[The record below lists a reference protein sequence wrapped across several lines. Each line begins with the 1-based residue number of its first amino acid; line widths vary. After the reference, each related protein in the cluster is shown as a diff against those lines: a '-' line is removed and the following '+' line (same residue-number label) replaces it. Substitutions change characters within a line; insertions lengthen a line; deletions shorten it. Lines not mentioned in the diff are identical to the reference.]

1 MNAKEIEK
9 MVTAKVETIIG
20 QFRKITPVVLKL
32 VQETQKNF
40 QKIDMNVVT
49 NKIGKAVQFI
59 KNKIKD
65 LKNSSKNSKIALK
78 VNNEDVK
85 KQITQIEKEIDSL
98 QKKISSRHIKLSFT
112 SSKLNEVKEQ
122 ASKGFMQEETS
133 VGESGDK
140 SSLSRSSFEKED
152 YSSLS
157 LQKDEFTL
165 DIMVESEELDIA
177 KSKMTE
183 LREETSKSPDAQNKF
198 SGYFNSAKEKIEKAK
213 ESFESIKKVASQV
226 SKVVLKITAPIK
238 AIGSGLAKG
247 LGYIVKQVASL
258 FSLQKVYS
266 TLKDSANSW
275 LSSQN
280 SDAQQLSANIEYMK
294 YAMGGVFAPVIEYVV
309 GLVYQLM
316 KAIQSVVY
324 AFSGINIFA
333 KSTASSMN
341 KTANSASKVN
351 KSLGGIHS
359 DISNVSEGD
368 SGGGSATIA
377 PNMDLS
383 QMDLQMSGLATKLY
397 DFFKPLKESWDN
409 YGTGLIEQVK
419 TTAGQV
425 GGLIASVWGSFEN
438 IITNGTVYS
447 ILENILKIIGDIAKA
462 FKNAWNYNGNGDA
475 IVQNLANAFNNL
487 LIAIDNVV
495 KNEGFQNFLKLC
507 SDKFRDMSEKIGA
520 INWQPLVDALVKIG
534 ENVGT
539 IALEVLSGLVDIF
552 KWLVENPIVAEIL
565 LAIAAAISVVS
576 TVLGILSTVMS
587 ILKPIAMELEVSMS
601 SFIVPILAIIAV
613 ITAVILIIMNWGDI
627 IEWIKEKLGPL
638 ADVISQ
644 VFGMIWDVI
653 STILSFV
660 WDMFSTVF
668 TAIWNIV
675 SPILNAIWNT
685 VSVVFTA
692 IWNIISPIINTI
704 WTTIKTVLEKIKETW
719 TTVWNTLSNI
729 VSGIWNGI
737 WNTIKNVIN
746 SILSGIESFANGIV
760 KGINRVIEALNS
772 IKVNIPDWVPIW
784 GGKTF
789 GLNLRTLNEI
799 SLPRLAKGNVA
810 YSETMA
816 IFGEYSGASTNP
828 EITTPQ
834 NIMKETF
841 EDVLSNRELN
851 NRNNYK
857 GELKQLVIQFGSTK
871 VALEIEK
878 LLQQA
883 RRQNGTAMV
892 TI

>member
-1 MNAKEIEK
+1 MNAKELEK
-9 MVTAKVETIIG
+9 IVTAKIETILG
-20 QFRKITPVVLKL
+20 EFKKLTPVVAKV
-32 VQETQKNF
+32 VQETQKSF
-40 QKIDMNVVT
+40 QKIDMKLVT
-49 NKIGKAVQFI
+49 NKVGQAVQFI

-65 LKNSSKNSKIALK
+65 LKNSTKNSKIAVK
-78 VNNEDVK
+78 VNNEEVK
-85 KQITQIEKEIDSL
+85 KQVSQIEKEINSL
-98 QKKISSRHIKLSFT
+98 QKKISARHIKLSFA
-112 SSKLNEVKEQ
+112 SSRLNEVKEQ
-122 ASKGFMQEETS
+122 TTKGFMQEKTNS
-133 VGESGDK
+133 INPGDK
-140 SSLSRSSFEKED
+140 SVVSKS
-152 YSSLS
+152 S
-157 LQKDEFTL
+157 LQKDEFII
-165 DIMVESEELDIA
+165 DMVVESEQLDVA

-183 LREETSKSPDAQNKF
+183 LREETSKNPDTQNKF
-198 SGYFNSAKEKIEKAK
+198 SGFFNSAKEKIERAK
-213 ESFESIKKVASQV
+213 ESFGNIKKVASQV
-226 SKVVLKITAPIK
+226 SKVVQKIISPVK

-247 LGYIVKQVASL
+247 LGNIVKHVASL
-258 FSLQKVYS
+258 FSLQKIYS

-333 KSTASSMN
+333 KSTATSMN
-341 KTANSASKVN
+341 NTASSASKIN

-359 DISNVSEGD
+359 DINNVSESD
-368 SGGGSATIA
+368 SNGGSATVA
-377 PNMDLS
+377 PSMDLS
-383 QMDLQMSGLATKLY
+383 QMDSQMSGLATKMY

-419 TTAGQV
+419 TSAGQV

-438 IITNGTVYS
+438 IITNGTVYA
-447 ILENILKIIGDIAKA
+447 ILENILSIIGNIADA
-462 FKNAWNYNGNGDA
+462 FKNAWNNNGNGDA

-487 LIAIDNVV
+487 LTAIDNVV

-507 SDKFRDMSEKIGA
+507 SDKFRDISEKIES
-520 INWQPLVDALVKIG
+520 IDWQPLVDALVKIG

-552 KWLVENPIVAEIL
+552 KWLVENPIIAEIL
-565 LAIAAAISVVS
+565 LAIAVAISVVS
-576 TVLGILSTVMS
+576 TVLGVLTGVMS
-587 ILKPIAMELEVSMS
+587 MFNATMLPITVT
-601 SFIVPILAIIAV
+601 ILAIIAV

-627 IEWIKEKLGPL
+627 IEWIKERLGPL

-675 SPILNAIWNT
+675 SPVLNAIWNT

-704 WTTIKTVLEKIKETW
+704 WTTIKTVLEKIKEIW
-719 TTVWNTLSNI
+719 TTIWNTLSNI
-729 VSGIWNGI
+729 VTGIWDGI

-799 SLPRLAKGNVA
+799 TLPRLAKGNVA

-816 IFGEYSGASTNP
+816 IFGEYAGASTNP

-834 NIMKETF
+834 NIMRETF
-841 EDVLSNRELN
+841 EDVLSSRELN
-851 NRNNYK
+851 SRNISN

-871 VALEIEK
+871 VALEIER

-892 TI
+892 AI

>member
-1 MNAKEIEK
+1 MTVKELEK
-9 MVTAKVETIIG
+9 IVTAKVNSMIND
-20 QFRKITPVVLKL
+20 FKKITPVIAKV
-32 VQETQKNF
+32 VQEIGRNF
-40 QKIDMNVVT
+40 QKIDIKAVT
-49 NKIGKAVQFI
+49 NKVNQSVQLV

-65 LKNSSKNSKIALK
+65 LKNNAKNSKIAVK
-78 VNNEDVK
+78 VNNEEVQ
-85 KQITQIEKEIDSL
+85 KQVSQIEKQIDSL
-98 QKKISSRHIKLSFT
+98 QKKISARHIKLNFT

-122 ASKGFMQEETS
+122 TTKGFEQQETVSENS
-133 VGESGDK
+133 EGQRVV
-140 SSLSRSSFEKED
+140 SRNFLEKED

-177 KSKMTE
+177 KSKVTE
-183 LREETSKSPDAQNKF
+183 LQQEISKNPDAQNKF
-198 SGYFNSAKEKIEKAK
+198 SGSFNLAKDKIDQAK
-213 ESFESIKKVASQV
+213 KSFESIKNVASKV
-226 SKVVLKITAPIK
+226 SKAVQKITAPIK

-247 LGYIVKQVASL
+247 LGYIVKHVASL
-258 FSLQKVYS
+258 FDLKNIYS

-341 KTANSASKVN
+341 NTASSASKIN

-359 DISNVSEGD
+359 DINNVSEND
-368 SGGGSATIA
+368 SSGGSATVA

-383 QMDLQMSGLATKLY
+383 QMDSQMSGLDSKLY

-409 YGTGLIEQVK
+409 YGTELIEQVK
-419 TTAGQV
+419 TSAGQV
-425 GGLIASVWGSFEN
+425 GGLVASVWGSFEN

-447 ILENILKIIGDIAKA
+447 TLENILGIIGNISDA

-487 LIAIDNVV
+487 LTAIDNVV
-495 KNEGFQNFLKLC
+495 KSEGFQNFLKLC
-507 SDKFRDMSEKIGA
+507 SDKFRDISEKIES
-520 INWQPLVDALVKIG
+520 IDWQPLVDAIVKIG

-539 IALEVLSGLVDIF
+539 IALEILSGLVDIF

-565 LAIAAAISVVS
+565 LAIAIAISVVS
-576 TVLGILSTVMS
+576 TVLGVLTGIMSMFNATMLPITVT
-587 ILKPIAMELEVSMS
+587 
-601 SFIVPILAIIAV
+601 ILAIIAV

-638 ADVISQ
+638 SDVISQ
-644 VFGMIWDVI
+644 IFGMIWDVI
-653 STILSFV
+653 STVLGFV

-675 SPILNAIWNT
+675 SPILNALWNT

-704 WTTIKTVLEKIKETW
+704 WITIKTVLEKIKEIW
-719 TTVWNTLSNI
+719 TTIWNALSNI
-729 VSGIWNGI
+729 VIGIWNGI
-737 WNTIKNVIN
+737 WNTIKKVIN

-816 IFGEYSGASTNP
+816 IFGEYAGASTNP

-834 NIMKETF
+834 NIMRETF
-841 EDVLSNRELN
+841 EDVLANRKLN
-851 NRNNYK
+851 NSNSAN
-857 GELKQLVIQFGSTK
+857 GEFKQLVIQFGSTK
-871 VALEIEK
+871 VALEIER

-883 RRQNGTAMV
+883 RRQNGTAMI

>member
-9 MVTAKVETIIG
+9 MITAKVETIIG
-20 QFRKITPVVLKL
+20 QFRKITPVVLKI

-40 QKIDMNVVT
+40 QKINMNAVT

-78 VNNEDVK
+78 VNNEDVR

-112 SSKLNEVKEQ
+112 SSKLNEVNEQ
-122 ASKGFMQEETS
+122 TTRGFMQEETS
-133 VGESGDK
+133 VGESGGK

-198 SGYFNSAKEKIEKAK
+198 SESFNSAKEKIEKAK

-487 LIAIDNVV
+487 LTAIDNVV

-729 VSGIWNGI
+729 VSGVWNGI

-834 NIMKETF
+834 NIMRETF

-851 NRNNYK
+851 NRSNYN

-883 RRQNGTAMV
+883 RRQNGTAMI

>member
-9 MVTAKVETIIG
+9 IVTAKVETIIG
-20 QFRKITPVVLKL
+20 QFRKITPVVLKI
-32 VQETQKNF
+32 VQETQKSF
-40 QKIDMNVVT
+40 QKIDINVVG

-65 LKNSSKNSKIALK
+65 LRNSTKSSKIALK
-78 VNNEDVK
+78 VNNEEVK
-85 KQITQIEKEIDSL
+85 KQVSQIEKEIDSL
-98 QKKISSRHIKLSFT
+98 QKKISARHIKLNF
-112 SSKLNEVKEQ
+112 SSSRINEVKEQ
-122 ASKGFMQEETS
+122 TTKGFMQEETNS
-133 VGESGDK
+133 VSPESKSVVSK
-140 SSLSRSSFEKED
+140 SSLQKED

-157 LQKDEFTL
+157 LQKDEFTI
-165 DIMVESEELDIA
+165 DMVVESEQLDIA

-183 LREETSKSPDAQNKF
+183 LREETSKNPDTQNNF
-198 SGYFNSAKEKIEKAK
+198 SSYFNSAKEKIEKVK
-213 ESFESIKKVASQV
+213 ESFENIKKVASKV
-226 SKVVLKITAPIK
+226 SKAVLTITAPIK
-238 AIGSGLAKG
+238 AIGIGLAKG
-247 LGYIVKQVASL
+247 LGHIVKHVASL
-258 FSLQKVYS
+258 FSLQKIYS

-341 KTANSASKVN
+341 NTAKSASKVN
-351 KSLGGIHS
+351 KSLGGIHG
-359 DISNVSEGD
+359 DISNVSGSD
-368 SGGGSATIA
+368 NSGGSGAIA

-383 QMDLQMSGLATKLY
+383 QMDSQMSGFASKLY
-397 DFFKPLKESWDN
+397 DFFKPLKESWDS
-409 YGTGLIEQVK
+409 YGTGLVEQVK
-419 TTAGQV
+419 TTAGQI
-425 GGLIASVWGSFEN
+425 GGLISSVWGSFEN

-447 ILENILKIIGDIAKA
+447 ILENILSIIGNIADA
-462 FKNAWNYNGNGDA
+462 FKNAWNNNGNGDA

-487 LIAIDNVV
+487 LTAIDNVV
-495 KNEGFQNFLKLC
+495 KSEGFQNFLKWC
-507 SDKFRDMSEKIGA
+507 SDMFREMSEI
-520 INWQPLVDALVKIG
+520 IESIDWQPLVDALVNIG
-534 ENVGT
+534 ENLGT

-565 LAIAAAISVVS
+565 LAIAAAISVVC
-576 TVLGILSTVMS
+576 TVLGILNGVMS
-587 ILKPIAMELEVSMS
+587 VFNATILPIV
-601 SFIVPILAIIAV
+601 AV
-613 ITAVILIIMNWGDI
+613 IASIILIIMNWGNI

-644 VFGMIWDVI
+644 VFGIIWDVI
-653 STILSFV
+653 STILSFI

-668 TAIWNIV
+668 TAIWNVV

-704 WTTIKTVLEKIKETW
+704 WTTIKTVLEKIKEIW
-719 TTVWNTLSNI
+719 TTIWNALSKI
-729 VSGIWNGI
+729 VTSIWNGI

-772 IKVNIPDWVPIW
+772 IKVSIPDWVPIW

-789 GLNLRTLNEI
+789 GLNLKTLNEI

-816 IFGEYSGASTNP
+816 IFGEYSGVSTNP

-834 NIMKETF
+834 NIMRETF

-851 NRNNYK
+851 NRNISN

-871 VALEIEK
+871 VALEIER

>member
-1 MNAKEIEK
+1 MNAKELEK
-9 MVTAKVETIIG
+9 IVTAKVEKIIG
-20 QFRKITPVVLKL
+20 QFKKITPVVLKV
-32 VQETQKNF
+32 VQETQKSF
-40 QKIDMNVVT
+40 QKIDMKEVN
-49 NKIGKAVQFI
+49 NRIGESVNFI

-65 LKNSSKNSKIALK
+65 LKNSTKKSKIAVK
-78 VNNEDVK
+78 VNNEEVK
-85 KQITQIEKEIDSL
+85 KQVSQIEKEIDSL
-98 QKKISSRHIKLSFT
+98 QKKISARHIKLSFA

-122 ASKGFMQEETS
+122 TTKEFMQQETNS
-133 VGESGDK
+133 INPEDK
-140 SSLSRSSFEKED
+140 SVISRNSLEKED

-157 LQKDEFTL
+157 LQKDEFTI
-165 DIMVESEELDIA
+165 DMVVESEQLDVA
-177 KSKMTE
+177 KSKVTE
-183 LREETSKSPDAQNKF
+183 LREETSKSPNTQNKF
-198 SGYFNSAKEKIEKAK
+198 SGFFNSAKEKIEKAK
-213 ESFESIKKVASQV
+213 ESFSKIKKVASQV
-226 SKVVLKITAPIK
+226 SKVVMKITAPIK
-238 AIGSGLAKG
+238 AIGSGLSKG
-247 LGYIVKQVASL
+247 LGYIVKHAVSL
-258 FSLQKVYS
+258 SSLQKIYS

-333 KSTASSMN
+333 KSTAASMN
-341 KTANSASKVN
+341 NTANSASKIN
-351 KSLGGIHS
+351 KSLGGIHG
-359 DISNVSEGD
+359 DINNVSESDG
-368 SGGGSATIA
+368 SGGSATIS

-383 QMDLQMSGLATKLY
+383 QMDLQMSGLASKLY

-419 TTAGQV
+419 MSAGQV

-447 ILENILKIIGDIAKA
+447 ILENILSIIGNIADA
-462 FKNAWNYNGNGDA
+462 FKNAWNNNGNGDA
-475 IVQNLANAFNNL
+475 IVQNLASAFNNL
-487 LIAIDNVV
+487 LTAIDNVV
-495 KNEGFQNFLKLC
+495 KSEGFQNFLKLC
-507 SDKFRDMSEKIGA
+507 SDKFRDMSEKIES
-520 INWQPLVDALVKIG
+520 IDWQPLVDALVKIG

-552 KWLVENPIVAEIL
+552 KWLVENPTIAEIL
-565 LAIAAAISVVS
+565 LAIAAAISVIS

-587 ILKPIAMELEVSMS
+587 ILNPIATALEVSMS

-627 IEWIKEKLGPL
+627 IEWIKERLGPL

-644 VFGMIWDVI
+644 VFGTIWDVI
-653 STILSFV
+653 STILNFV

-704 WTTIKTVLEKIKETW
+704 WTTIKTVLEKIKEIW

-729 VSGIWNGI
+729 VTSIWNGI

-746 SILSGIESFANGIV
+746 SILSGIEGFANGIV

-799 SLPRLAKGNVA
+799 TLPRLAKGNVA

-816 IFGEYSGASTNP
+816 IFGEYAGASTNP

-834 NIMKETF
+834 NIMRETF
-841 EDVLSNRELN
+841 DKVLLSHESNGKPSNINLTVNVGNKKLGEILLEDLRNMKRQTGRNVEVLVN
-851 NRNNYK
+851 
-857 GELKQLVIQFGSTK
+857 
-871 VALEIEK
+871 
-878 LLQQA
+878 
-883 RRQNGTAMV
+883 
-892 TI
+892 

>member
-1 MNAKEIEK
+1 MNAKELENI
-9 MVTAKVETIIG
+9 VTAKVEKIIG
-20 QFRKITPVVLKL
+20 QFKKITPVVLKV
-32 VQETQKNF
+32 VQETQKSF
-40 QKIDMNVVT
+40 QKIDM
-49 NKIGKAVQFI
+49 KAVNNRIGESVNFI

-65 LKNSSKNSKIALK
+65 LKNSTKKSKIAVK
-78 VNNEDVK
+78 VNNEEVK
-85 KQITQIEKEIDSL
+85 KQVSQIEKEIDSL
-98 QKKISSRHIKLSFT
+98 QKKISARHIKLSFA

-122 ASKGFMQEETS
+122 TTKEFMQQETNS
-133 VGESGDK
+133 INPEDK
-140 SSLSRSSFEKED
+140 SVVSRNSLEKED

-157 LQKDEFTL
+157 LQKDEFTI
-165 DIMVESEELDIA
+165 DMVVESEQLDVA

-183 LREETSKSPDAQNKF
+183 LREETNKSPDTQNKF
-198 SGYFNSAKEKIEKAK
+198 SGFFNSAKEKIEKAK
-213 ESFESIKKVASQV
+213 ESFSNIKKVASQV
-226 SKVVLKITAPIK
+226 SKVVMKIISPVK

-247 LGYIVKQVASL
+247 LGHIIKHVASL
-258 FSLQKVYS
+258 ISLQKIYS

-294 YAMGGVFAPVIEYVV
+294 YAMGGVFAPVIGYVV
-309 GLVYQLM
+309 VLVYQLM

-333 KSTASSMN
+333 KSTAASMN
-341 KTANSASKVN
+341 NTANSASKIN
-351 KSLGGIHS
+351 KSLGGIHG
-359 DISNVSEGD
+359 DINNVSESDG
-368 SGGGSATIA
+368 SGGSATIA

-383 QMDLQMSGLATKLY
+383 QMDSQMSGIALKLY

-409 YGTGLIEQVK
+409 YGTGLVEQVK

-447 ILENILKIIGDIAKA
+447 ILENILSIIGNIADA
-462 FKNAWNYNGNGDA
+462 FKNAWNNNGNGDA
-475 IVQNLANAFNNL
+475 IVQNLASAFNNL
-487 LIAIDNVV
+487 LTAIDNVV

-507 SDKFRDMSEKIGA
+507 SDKFRDMSEKIES
-520 INWQPLVDALVKIG
+520 IDWQPLVDALVKIG

-565 LAIAAAISVVS
+565 LAIAIAISAVS
-576 TVLGILSTVMS
+576 TVLGVLTGVMS
-587 ILKPIAMELEVSMS
+587 MFNATMLPITVT
-601 SFIVPILAIIAV
+601 ILAIIAV

-627 IEWIKEKLGPL
+627 IEWIKERLGPL

-644 VFGMIWDVI
+644 VFGVIWDVI
-653 STILSFV
+653 STILNFV

-704 WTTIKTVLEKIKETW
+704 WTTIKTVLEKIKEIW

-729 VSGIWNGI
+729 VTSIWNGI

-746 SILSGIESFANGIV
+746 SILSGIEGFANGIV

-799 SLPRLAKGNVA
+799 TLPRLAKGNVA

-816 IFGEYSGASTNP
+816 IFGEYAGASTNP

-834 NIMKETF
+834 NIMRETF
-841 EDVLSNRELN
+841 EDVLSSRELN
-851 NRNNYK
+851 SRNISN

-871 VALEIEK
+871 VALEIER

-883 RRQNGTAMV
+883 RRQNGTAIV

>member
-1 MNAKEIEK
+1 MNAKELEK
-9 MVTAKVETIIG
+9 IVTAKVEKIIE
-20 QFRKITPVVLKL
+20 QFKKITPVVLKV

-40 QKIDMNVVT
+40 QKIDMKEVN
-49 NKIGKAVQFI
+49 NRIGESVNFI

-65 LKNSSKNSKIALK
+65 LKNSTKKSKIAVK
-78 VNNEDVK
+78 VNNEEVK
-85 KQITQIEKEIDSL
+85 KQVSQIEKEIDSL
-98 QKKISSRHIKLSFT
+98 QKKISARHIKLSFA

-122 ASKGFMQEETS
+122 TTKEFMQQETNS
-133 VGESGDK
+133 INPEDK
-140 SSLSRSSFEKED
+140 SVVSRNSLEKED

-157 LQKDEFTL
+157 LQKDEFTI
-165 DIMVESEELDIA
+165 DMVVESEQLDVA

-183 LREETSKSPDAQNKF
+183 LREETNKSPDTQNKF
-198 SGYFNSAKEKIEKAK
+198 SGFFNSAKEKIEKAK
-213 ESFESIKKVASQV
+213 ESFSNIKKVASQV
-226 SKVVLKITAPIK
+226 SKVVMKIISPVK

-247 LGYIVKQVASL
+247 LGHIIKHVASL
-258 FSLQKVYS
+258 FSLQKIYS

-333 KSTASSMN
+333 KLTASSMN

-368 SGGGSATIA
+368 SGEGSATIA

-383 QMDLQMSGLATKLY
+383 QMDLQMSGLALKLY

-447 ILENILKIIGDIAKA
+447 ILENILSIIGNIADA
-462 FKNAWNYNGNGDA
+462 FKNAWNNNGNGDA
-475 IVQNLANAFNNL
+475 IVQNLANAFNNVL
-487 LIAIDNVV
+487 TVIDNIV
-495 KNEGFQNFLKLC
+495 NSPIFQWLLNVGVGAIKIVTDAIKSLTDNVLWV
-507 SDKFRDMSEKIGA
+507 SEKIEEFIGFFTGENSEKLDGWAIVIGSIATAIGLVVGA
-520 INWQPLVDALVKIG
+520 IVLWNAVSAIA
-534 ENVGT
+534 T
-539 IALEVLSGLVDIF
+539 IATTAFGIAVNILTSPITLVI
-552 KWLVENPIVAEIL
+552 
-565 LAIAAAISVVS
+565 LAIAALI
-576 TVLGILSTVMS
+576 
-587 ILKPIAMELEVSMS
+587 
-601 SFIVPILAIIAV
+601 AIIV
-613 ITAVILIIMNWGDI
+613 SIIVYWNEISAALSAGW
-627 IEWIKEKLGPL
+627 EWIKQKAEE
-638 ADVISQ
+638 I
-644 VFGMIWDVI
+644 
-653 STILSFV
+653 
-660 WDMFSTVF
+660 F
-668 TAIWNIV
+668 TAIGEFFSNLWQGICDTITN
-675 SPILNAIWNT
+675 IWNGICEFFSNIWNGIKET
-685 VSVVFTA
+685 VSSIFNGIKDT
-692 IWNIISPIINTI
+692 ISNVLN
-704 WTTIKTVLEKIKETW
+704 TIKTVWDNIWNGLKS
-719 TTVWNTLSNI
+719 TVTNI
-729 VSGIWNGI
+729 FNGI
-737 WNTIKNVIN
+737 WNSIKTVIN
-746 SILSGIESFANGIV
+746 WILNGIENMGNGVINGI
-760 KGINRVIEALNS
+760 NTVIRALNRLRF
-772 IKVNIPDWVPIW
+772 KMPDWL
-784 GGKTF
+784 GGAEF
-789 GLNLRTLNEI
+789 GFNIQTLNTI

-834 NIMKETF
+834 NIMRETF

-851 NRNNYK
+851 NRNISN
-857 GELKQLVIQFGSTK
+857 GEFRQLVIQFGSTK
-871 VALEIEK
+871 VALEIER

-883 RRQNGTAMV
+883 RRQNGTAIV